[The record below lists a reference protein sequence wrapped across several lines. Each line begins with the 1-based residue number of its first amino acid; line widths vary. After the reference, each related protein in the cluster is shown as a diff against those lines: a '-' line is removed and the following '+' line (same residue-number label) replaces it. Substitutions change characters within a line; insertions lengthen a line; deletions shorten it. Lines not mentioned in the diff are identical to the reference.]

1 MPPLRIPKPS
11 EIKETRIGL
20 GLTQAKL
27 AELAGV
33 TQAYIAK
40 IEAGEADPRIS
51 TLERITKALEKFS
64 TKEALPK
71 VSKIMSSPAIFVKP
85 TDTVE
90 RAIKIME
97 AQNISQLPVMD
108 ANAQVGSVSEATLLH
123 HMASGTEISAML
135 KRRIAELMDTPFP
148 VIGKDEDV
156 EVLYPLLERKPAV
169 LVAEAGKIVGI
180 ITKADLFK
188 LREER

>member
-1 MPPLRIPKPS
+1 MSPLKIPKPS
-11 EIKETRIGL
+11 EIKEKRIGL

-51 TLERITKALEKFS
+51 TLERITKALESFS
-64 TKEALPK
+64 SKGVPPK

-97 AQNISQLPVMD
+97 AQNISQLPVME

-123 HMASGTEISAML
+123 RMASGTEISTML
-135 KRRIAELMDTPFP
+135 NQKIKELMDTPFP
-148 VIGKDEDV
+148 VVGKDEDV

-169 LVAEAGKIVGI
+169 LVTEAGKIVGI
-180 ITKADLFK
+180 VTKADLFK